1 MCTTSRSN
9 TCAGGFMSP
18 ATAPFPT
25 SCRWRECTIFRPNWR
40 SISSRKHRSCFA
52 YSFTRSRRRIIDGR
66 GENGVIEAKAMWTD
80 NHRFLAQASSGHE
93 IVVDGDSKTGSSPME
108 LVLIGLCGCTGYD
121 VASIL
126 NKKRE
131 PFTSLEVRA
140 EAERAANPPAV
151 YTEIR
156 LVYRVGGNVSHK
168 AVEDA
173 VRLSEEKYCSVAAM
187 LHKTAKISYAI
198 EYV

>member
-1 MCTTSRSN
+1 M
-9 TCAGGFMSP
+9 
-18 ATAPFPT
+18 
-25 SCRWRECTIFRPNWR
+25 
-40 SISSRKHRSCFA
+40 
-52 YSFTRSRRRIIDGR
+52 
-66 GENGVIEAKAMWTD
+66 VEAKATWTD
-80 NHRFLAQASSGHE
+80 NQRFLGQASSGHG
-93 IVVDGDSKTGSSPME
+93 IVVDGDRKTGNSPME

-126 NKKRE
+126 SKKRE
-131 PFTSLEVRA
+131 PFTSIEVRA
-140 EAERAANPPAV
+140 EAERAATPPTV

-187 LHKTAKISYAI
+187 LHKTVKISYVI
-198 EYV
+198 EYAEK

>member
-1 MCTTSRSN
+1 MTEAKTTWIEKQR
-9 TCAGGFMSP
+9 F
-18 ATAPFPT
+18 
-25 SCRWRECTIFRPNWR
+25 
-40 SISSRKHRSCFA
+40 
-52 YSFTRSRRRIIDGR
+52 
-66 GENGVIEAKAMWTD
+66 NGVAT
-80 NHRFLAQASSGHE
+80 SGHS
-93 IVVDGDSKTGSSPME
+93 IVVDGDKAAGNSPME

-126 NKKRE
+126 QKKRE

-140 EAERAANPPAV
+140 EAERAAESPTV
-151 YTEIR
+151 YTEIQ

-187 LHKTAKISYAI
+187 LHKTVKIN
-198 EYV
+198 